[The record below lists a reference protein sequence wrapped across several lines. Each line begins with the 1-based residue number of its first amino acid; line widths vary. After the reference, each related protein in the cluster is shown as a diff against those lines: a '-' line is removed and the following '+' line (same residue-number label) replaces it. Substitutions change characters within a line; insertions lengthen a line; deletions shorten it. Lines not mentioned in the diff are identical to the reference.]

1 MKNKIGINSLAIIG
15 WVGKVKDIVVSPPDG
30 SIRKK

>member
-15 WVGKVKDIVVSPPDG
+15 WVAKVSDIVASTPDG